1 MMVCRLASALRRDQA
16 GATIVEFAL
25 VLPATLLII
34 IGGMNVA
41 HQSYVRTLLQG
52 ALNEA
57 ARDAAVQNPRF
68 ATPGDTL
75 EDRIEGRIAE
85 IIGPVF
91 PEGTIEV
98 TQQSFFDFSNIG
110 NPEPLT
116 RDVNENGQFD
126 RADGDCWQDINDNG
140 DFDTDA
146 GAAGR
151 GDANDVV
158 FYTATASAPRL
169 FPAHVFLPISA
180 RMELEAQTAVRNQPF
195 GTQPT
200 PPVLCGED

>member
-1 MMVCRLASALRRDQA
+1 MRLRRLFARLAGDAA

-25 VLPATLLII
+25 VLTPMCLII
-34 IGGMNVA
+34 LGGMNLA

-68 ATPGDTL
+68 TTTGATL

-85 IIGPVF
+85 IVGPTI
-91 PEGTIEV
+91 PDGTIRV
-98 TQQSFFDFSNIG
+98 TQQSYFDFSNIG
-110 NPEPLT
+110 NPEPLM
-116 RDVNENGQFD
+116 RDVNSNGKYD
-126 RADGDCWQDINDNG
+126 SVDGDCWQDINDNG
-140 DFDTDA
+140 GFDTDA

-151 GDANDVV
+151 GNANDVV

-169 FPAHVFLPISA
+169 FPAHAFLPISP
-180 RMELEAQTAVRNQPF
+180 RMTLSAKTAVRNQPY

-200 PPVLCGED
+200 PPVLCGR

>member
-1 MMVCRLASALRRDQA
+1 MTTRAVLGRLARDSR

-25 VLPATLLII
+25 VLAPMCLII

-68 ATPGDTL
+68 ATPGTTL
-75 EDRIEGRIAE
+75 EDRIEARIGQ
-85 IIGPVF
+85 IVGP
-91 PEGTIEV
+91 TIPGVAITV
-98 TQQSFFDFSNIG
+98 TQQSYFDFSQIG
-110 NPEPLT
+110 NPEPLM
-116 RDVNENGQFD
+116 RDINENGRFD
-126 RADGDCWQDINDNG
+126 RADGDCWQDTNDNG
-140 DFDTDA
+140 EFDTDA

-151 GDANDVV
+151 GNANDVV
-158 FYTATASAPRL
+158 FYTATAAAPRL
-169 FPAHVFLPISA
+169 FPAHAFLPIS
-180 RMELEAQTAVRNQPF
+180 REMRLEAQTAVRNQPY

-200 PPVLCGED
+200 PPVLCGEG